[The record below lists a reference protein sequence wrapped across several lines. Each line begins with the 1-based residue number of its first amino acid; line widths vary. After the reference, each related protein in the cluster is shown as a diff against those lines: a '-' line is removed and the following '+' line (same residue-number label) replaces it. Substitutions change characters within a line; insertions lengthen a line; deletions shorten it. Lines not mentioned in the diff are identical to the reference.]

1 MLATLGDI
9 DAFTGGDD
17 WAYEMKWDGYRAI
30 ATITGSATVVS
41 FRSRNGLD
49 MTATYP
55 GARRAASTPSTATPS
70 STARSSRST
79 TRDARASSACS
90 SAQG

>member
-30 ATITGSATVVS
+30 ATIRA
-41 FRSRNGLD
+41 
-49 MTATYP
+49 TAT
-55 GARRAASTPSTATPS
+55 
-70 STARSSRST
+70 TARSASAPATAST
-79 TRDARASSACS
+79 
-90 SAQG
+90 